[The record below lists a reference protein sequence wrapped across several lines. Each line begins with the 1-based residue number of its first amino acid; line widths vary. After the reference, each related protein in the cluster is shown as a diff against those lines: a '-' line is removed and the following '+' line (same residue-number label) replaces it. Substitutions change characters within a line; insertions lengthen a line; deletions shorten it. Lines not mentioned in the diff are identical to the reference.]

1 MMQQVMRLVVVML
14 VMPIIFSLEKIES
27 ALYFRWQKRH
37 FSLRKK
43 NIIDSLSLV
52 QLTLSPLK
60 GGIASLT
67 KFNKISFH
75 YGTSSGY
82 SLAQSIEILS
92 ENSKLRKRK
101 SLDILDLFR
110 EKFSFDK
117 VFGEL
122 VKHLESL
129 SLIKRENEQ
138 R

>member
-1 MMQQVMRLVVVML
+1 MQQVMRLVVVML

-27 ALYFRWQKRH
+27 ALYFRWQKKT
-37 FSLRKK
+37 FFPCGQK

-101 SLDILDLFR
+101 SLDVLDLFR